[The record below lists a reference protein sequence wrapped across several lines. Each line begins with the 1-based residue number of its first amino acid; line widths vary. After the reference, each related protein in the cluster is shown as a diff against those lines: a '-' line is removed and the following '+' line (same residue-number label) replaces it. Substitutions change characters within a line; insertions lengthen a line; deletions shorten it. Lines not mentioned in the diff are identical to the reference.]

1 MSLSTII
8 LGLLMSCALIKT
20 LFGSFILHLSGI
32 LLFEQ
37 NSGLFGGACA
47 FYNLE
52 VIANTRGEEAV
63 GVFKGNSALYGGVV
77 YLQTYFTMVVS
88 DQWHIQTSFDNNSA
102 VTAGNTIYFATNP
115 NTTVENNTHLLKM
128 NNKTRIRSL
137 ISFISTSN
145 IILTIFPYS
154 ILIFLIIKSI
164 MVQQCQ
170 GKTLLSVHDHFD

>member
-63 GVFKGNSALYGGVV
+63 GVFKGNSALYGGVA
-77 YLQTYFTMVVS
+77 LFT
-88 DQWHIQTSFDNNSA
+88 D
-102 VTAGNTIYFATNP
+102 
-115 NTTVENNTHLLKM
+115 LLHHGC
-128 NNKTRIRSL
+128 IRSVAYP
-137 ISFISTSN
+137 N
-145 IILTIFPYS
+145 ILR
-154 ILIFLIIKSI
+154 
-164 MVQQCQ
+164 
-170 GKTLLSVHDHFD
+170 

>member
-8 LGLLMSCALIKT
+8 LGLLLSCALIKT
-20 LFGSFILHLSGI
+20 LLGSFILHLSGI

-37 NSGLFGGACA
+37 NSGLFGGVCA

-63 GVFKGNSALYGGVV
+63 GVFKGNSVLYGRVV
-77 YLQTYFTMVVS
+77 YLQTYSIMVVS

-102 VTAGNTIYFATNP
+102 VTAGNAIYFATNP
-115 NTTVENNTHLLKM
+115 VENNKHLLKM

-145 IILTIFPYS
+145 TILTIFPYS
-154 ILIFLIIKSI
+154 ILIF
-164 MVQQCQ
+164 
-170 GKTLLSVHDHFD
+170 